1 MFVAKS
7 IQQICVF
14 QHADVWQKQTTSSKE
29 MDKYLMFWATICEST
44 KMHPLLH
51 DLTVGI
57 PLKSFLAKALKLISS
72 FPGLGWRLADATSVD
87 PLFGRHTWS
96 IETCLEYKK
105 HWSTEASI
113 EHVWNPTSTVL
124 NFWVV
129 NWSLLDAAPNQS
141 AIHRWPAM
149 PQNNTPNCFAT
160 QL

>member
-29 MDKYLMFWATICEST
+29 MDKYLMFSATICDST

-72 FPGLGWRLADATSVD
+72 FPWLGRRLADATSVVD
-87 PLFGRHTWS
+87 PLFGSHT
-96 IETCLEYKK
+96 CKK
-105 HWSTEASI
+105 HWNTEASI